1 VIGGKGCFRER
12 NRVRKQEL
20 VKVSIQA
27 ISVML
32 TSDIVPVELAV
43 LVRRRLLLCALAVV
57 LSCSV

>member
-32 TSDIVPVELAV
+32 TSDIVPVELA
-43 LVRRRLLLCALAVV
+43 RRLLLCALAVV

>member
-1 VIGGKGCFRER
+1 
-12 NRVRKQEL
+12 VRKQEL

-43 LVRRRLLLCALAVV
+43 LVRRRLL
-57 LSCSV
+57 SCSV